1 MIEKKCL
8 EHHSML
14 SALRE
19 PSNGATALK
28 HLKQQVCESYPS
40 YCAIFSIYTVLFGV
54 QGSTSI
60 HRVCLF
66 LARFFIGFKLLF
78 I

>member
-1 MIEKKCL
+1 MTTVYIMITEQVGVIEKKCL

-14 SALRE
+14 SALQE

-40 YCAIFSIYTVLFGV
+40 YCAIFSIEFMY
-54 QGSTSI
+54 I
-60 HRVCLF
+60 
-66 LARFFIGFKLLF
+66 
-78 I
+78 